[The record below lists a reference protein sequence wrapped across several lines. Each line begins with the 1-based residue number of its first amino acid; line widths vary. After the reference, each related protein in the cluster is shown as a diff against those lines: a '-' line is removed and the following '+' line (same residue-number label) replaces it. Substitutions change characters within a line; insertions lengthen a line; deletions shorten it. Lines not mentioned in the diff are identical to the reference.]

1 MRDREL
7 HEEQEKSKKYTGP
20 VGKNPW
26 GAIAEVCT
34 YKYLDQIN
42 LIINSELS

>member
-7 HEEQEKSKKYTGP
+7 HEEQEKSKKYTGT

-26 GAIAEVCT
+26 GAIAEVC
-34 YKYLDQIN
+34 LMNI
-42 LIINSELS
+42 LISLI